1 MVVVFWVWG
10 WVLTWAIGALGTVG
24 APGIVGSVEPV
35 FGWGVAGRG
44 WAWGLRQW
52 KAGREGFKEGGEQ
65 GSWVESGCGIGDG
78 GGDGRG
84 EGLGGGDE
92 GRGWRGGAFLRWSGE
107 GG

>member
-1 MVVVFWVWG
+1 MGDWG
-10 WVLTWAIGALGTVG
+10 SWDGGGSGNCRIGRAGVRMGCSWAGLGLGFATV
-24 APGIVGSVEPV
+24 
-35 FGWGVAGRG
+35 
-44 WAWGLRQW
+44 
-52 KAGREGFKEGGEQ
+52 EGGEV
-65 GSWVESGCGIGDG
+65 GVRGGRGRGIEGGETGGGGGDG